1 MSLLFRKV
9 NILDLGNLDFDLVN
23 LENLELR
30 LLRFKS
36 PN

>member
-1 MSLLFRKV
+1 MSLLPRKV
-9 NILDLGNLDFDLVN
+9 NILDLDNLDFGLVN

-36 PN
+36 SN